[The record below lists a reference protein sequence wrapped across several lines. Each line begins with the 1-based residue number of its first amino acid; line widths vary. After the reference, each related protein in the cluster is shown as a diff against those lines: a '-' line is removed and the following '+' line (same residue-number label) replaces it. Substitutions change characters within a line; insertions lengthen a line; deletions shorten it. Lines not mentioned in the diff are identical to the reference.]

1 MRARENRQP
10 ESGNFSTRTNREGSK
25 TAKVLFSAGF
35 LCALRAFAVR
45 HEFCLLPPSAGD
57 CTINEGISMQ
67 TETEPPVNRFDALA
81 SRLPLLWASLGF
93 LAGILLASQLDLP
106 AWVWGALAGLFL
118 LLAILSRR
126 PSLPIAARLPLQTI
140 LLACL
145 ALSTL
150 ALGGLRFRLS
160 EPVIDAQAIAWYAD
174 REYETLVTGRLVGP
188 PDERDT
194 YTNLRIRVSNVDT
207 GDEWLPVEGL
217 LLARIPPGDELEY
230 GDVVRLRGHVRTPPT
245 NEEFSYKDYLARQGI
260 HAYMP
265 DAVATRLPFQ
275 EGSPFLRWVYRFK
288 AASLECIYAIF
299 PDPEASLLAGILLG
313 EDQGLSAGLQ
323 QAFKDTGTAHIIAI
337 SGFNI
342 AIIAGLFVTL
352 FSRLLGPRRGA
363 LAAVIGIAVYTL
375 LVGADASVV
384 RAALMGSL
392 AIFARQFGRR
402 QSAVNTLAFSGALM
416 CLINP
421 NTLWDVG
428 FQLSFFATLG
438 LILYASP
445 LQTWAVDR
453 LGQLRLPLPA
463 EKIARPLSEYV
474 LFTLAAQLTTLPIM
488 AWHFHRIS
496 LVSLI
501 ANPFILPAQPPVMI
515 LGGLAVLLALPWRP
529 LGQVFAWIAW
539 PFPAYTIRAVE
550 FFDRLPGGVIVLGD
564 FSLLLVILFYALL
577 FGWTFGR
584 ERFKRLLTPAL
595 QPAALLTGLGVLTF
609 LVWRAVFAA
618 PDGRLHLI
626 FLDAG
631 SAEAVLI
638 RMPSGGTLLVNGGSS
653 PSMLAD
659 GLGRRLSPFDRTLDW
674 LVVAAPQEEQVAALP
689 RIVDRFPPA
698 QVLWSG
704 NSSAS
709 YSAGELERWLADA
722 AVPVVRAQAGTALDL
737 GGGAR
742 LSVLAV
748 TPRGAVLLVEW
759 QGFRAL
765 LPSGLNFDSLE
776 ALGTGEE
783 IGQVTVL
790 LLAGSGYGPLNPE
803 VWLENLS
810 PQIAV
815 LSVAAGDPAGL
826 PDESVLAALSG
837 STLLRT
843 DRNGWIEVSTDGEQ
857 LWVAVDRK

>member
-1 MRARENRQP
+1 
-10 ESGNFSTRTNREGSK
+10 
-25 TAKVLFSAGF
+25 
-35 LCALRAFAVR
+35 
-45 HEFCLLPPSAGD
+45 
-57 CTINEGISMQ
+57 MQ
-67 TETEPPVNRFDALA
+67 TETEPTLNRFDDLA
-81 SRLPLLWASLGF
+81 RRLPLLWISLAF
-93 LAGILLASQLDLP
+93 LAGILLASRLDLT
-106 AWVWGALAGLFL
+106 AWAWGGLAL
-118 LLAILSRR
+118 LLLGLAVLSRML
-126 PSLPIAARLPLQTI
+126 LPRRTAAASAPAVFLG
-140 LLACL
+140 CL
-145 ALSTL
+145 ALLAL
-150 ALGGLRFRLS
+150 ALGGLRTRLS
-160 EPVIDAQAIAWYAD
+160 QPEIDAHAIAWYAD
-174 REYETLVTGRLVGP
+174 REYETLVTGRLVEP
-188 PDERDT
+188 PDERDR
-194 YTNLRIRVSNVDT
+194 YTNLRIRVSAVDT

-217 LLARIPPGDELEY
+217 LLARIPPGEALEY

-245 NEEFSYKDYLARQGI
+245 NEEFSYRDYLARQGI

-275 EGSPFLRWVYRFK
+275 EGSLFLRWVYRFK
-288 AASLECIYAIF
+288 AASLERIYAIF

-313 EDQGLSAGLQ
+313 EDKGLPADLQ

-342 AIIAGLFVTL
+342 AIIAGLFVSL

-392 AIFARQFGRR
+392 ALFARQFGRR
-402 QSAVNTLAFSGALM
+402 QTAVNTLAFTGALM
-416 CLINP
+416 CLFNP

-445 LQTWAVDR
+445 LQDWAVDR
-453 LGQLRLPLPA
+453 LGRLKLPLPA

-515 LGGLAVLLALPWRP
+515 LGGLAVLLALLWQP
-529 LGQVFAWIAW
+529 LGQLIAWIAW
-539 PFPAYTIRAVE
+539 PFPAYTVRLVE

-564 FSLLLVILFYALL
+564 FSLLLVILFYAAL

-584 ERFKRLLTPAL
+584 ARFKQLLAPAL
-595 QPAALLTGLGVLTF
+595 RPAALLAGLGVLTF
-609 LVWRAVFAA
+609 LVWRAAFAA
-618 PDGRLHLI
+618 PDGRLHLV
-626 FLDAG
+626 FLEAG
-631 SAEAVLI
+631 SADALLI
-638 RMPSGGTLLVNGGSS
+638 RTPSGGSLLINGGAS
-653 PSMLAD
+653 PSTLAE
-659 GLGRRLSPFDRTLDW
+659 GLGRRLSPFERKLDW
-674 LVVAAPQEEQVAALP
+674 LVIAAPQEEQVAALP
-689 RIVDRFPPA
+689 RLVDRFPPE

-709 YSAGELERWLADA
+709 YSAGELERWLAEA
-722 AVPVVRAQAGTALDL
+722 AVPVTQAQVGTALDL
-737 GGGAR
+737 GDGAR
-742 LSVLAV
+742 LSVIAES
-748 TPRGAVLLVEW
+748 PRGAVLLIEW

-765 LPSGLNFDSLE
+765 IPCGLNFDSLE
-776 ALGTGEE
+776 ALDYGDEV
-783 IGQVTVL
+783 GQVTVL
-790 LLAGSGYGPLNPE
+790 LLAASGYGPLNPDA
-803 VWLENLS
+803 WLENLS

-815 LSVAAGDPAGL
+815 LSVASGDPSGL

-837 STLLRT
+837 TSLLRT
-843 DRNGWIEVSTDGEQ
+843 DRNGWIEVSTDGSR
-857 LWVAVDRK
+857 LWLAVDRK